1 MARLIVAVV
10 AALGLVLGCSSENTN
25 AGLMGP
31 PSSDAGSD
39 IIDVGAEGDA
49 GAVEADG
56 GTDGETGAETG
67 GDAADAPCTS
77 VQHFNG
83 YSTFGDCHEVGYYDE
98 ALALKACAVY
108 MNVSC
113 EVLTSLNLCGG
124 INLVGHKSDAWIVWT
139 WTATTGTTRLSWST
153 PPECPTAADPVW
165 W

>member
-1 MARLIVAVV
+1 MDKLIVTGILV
-10 AALGLVLGCSSENTN
+10 ARLVLGCSSENTN

-31 PSSDAGSD
+31 SSDAGSD
-39 IIDVGAEGDA
+39 AVDVGAEGDA
-49 GAVEADG
+49 GAVEAEA
-56 GTDGETGAETG
+56 DGETDAETG
-67 GDAADAPCTS
+67 GDATDAPCTS

-139 WTATTGTTRLSWST
+139 WTATTGTTRLSWPT
-153 PPECPTAADPVW
+153 PPECPTASDPVW